1 MRVCLVQR
9 SFTQVETFIR
19 AHAERLPGVVGVV
32 SRDLGAPAL
41 DGRRVLPEEAPRG
54 GASRLARFL
63 QSRRTRRHDE
73 RAYETAF
80 RQTRADVVLAEYG
93 TAGVRVLEAC
103 RRADVPLVV
112 HFHGAD
118 ASKHDV
124 LKRYGEAYRRMFDQA
139 KAVIA
144 VSRTME
150 SQLISLGCPSDKVI
164 YIPYGV
170 DCERF
175 TGARPGAAPP
185 RFLAVGRM
193 VEKKAPNLTLAA
205 FARALSQR
213 PDARLRMV
221 GSGELFD
228 MCRALATSMAIDHA
242 VSLLGVQPH
251 EIVREEMLQARAFVQ
266 HSMTAPGGDSEGT
279 PVAIL
284 EASAAGLPIVA
295 TRHAGIPDV
304 VVEGKTGFLVD
315 EGDTG
320 GMARHLVA
328 LADDPGL
335 ADEIGGNAARH
346 VRRHFTLTHSIGR
359 LARVLEA
366 AAAHAPIGPVHAA
379 IREEFQKH
387 DASRP

>member
-1 MRVCLVQR
+1 MRICIVQR
-9 SFTQVETFIR
+9 SFTQIETFVR
-19 AHAERLPGVVGVV
+19 AHVERLPGVVGVV

-41 DGRRVLPEEAPRG
+41 NGQRVLPEEAVHK
-54 GASRLARFL
+54 GASRFARFL

-73 RAYETAF
+73 RGYETAF
-80 RQTRADVVLAEYG
+80 RQIQADVVLAEYG

-124 LKRYGEAYRRMFDQA
+124 LERYGAAYRRMFDQA

-144 VSRTME
+144 VSRAME
-150 SQLISLGCPSDKVI
+150 KQLISLGCPSGKVI
-164 YIPYGV
+164 YSPYGV
-170 DCERF
+170 DCEKF
-175 TGARPGAAPP
+175 TGARPGVAPP

-193 VEKKAPNLTLAA
+193 VEKKAPNLTVTA
-205 FARALSQR
+205 FARAVEQC
-213 PDARLRMV
+213 PDARLRIV

-228 MCRALATSMAIDHA
+228 MCRDLARSIGIEHA

-251 EIVREEMLQARAFVQ
+251 EVVREEMLQARAFVQ

-284 EASAAGLPIVA
+284 EASAAGLPIVS

-304 VVEGKTGFLVD
+304 VVEGQTGFLVE
-315 EGDTG
+315 EGDTD
-320 GMARHLVA
+320 GMARHLVNLA
-328 LADDPGL
+328 RDPDLADALGRNG
-335 ADEIGGNAARH
+335 AQH
-346 VRRHFTLTHSIGR
+346 VRQHFTVDRSIGR

-366 AAAHAPIGPVHAA
+366 AAARKPIEPVRAA
-379 IREEFQKH
+379 IEEEFLKSAAH
-387 DASRP
+387 G

>member
-9 SFTQVETFIR
+9 SFTQVETFVR

-32 SRDLGAPAL
+32 SRDLGTPAL
-41 DGRRVLPEEAPRG
+41 NGRRVLPETASQG

-63 QSRRTRRHDE
+63 QRRRARHHSE

-80 RQTRADVVLAEYG
+80 RQIQADVVLAEHG

-124 LKRYGEAYRRMFDQA
+124 LRRYGAAYRRMFDQA

-144 VSRTME
+144 VSRAME
-150 SQLISLGCPSDKVI
+150 RQLVSLGCPSEKVV
-164 YIPYGV
+164 YCPYGV
-170 DCERF
+170 DCDLF
-175 TGARPGAAPP
+175 TGASPGSAPP

-205 FARALSQR
+205 FARVLHQC

-228 MCRALATSMAIDHA
+228 ECCQLAAAMDMERA
-242 VSLLGVQPH
+242 VSLLGAQPH
-251 EIVREEMLQARAFVQ
+251 EAVREEMLRARTFVQ
-266 HSMTAPGGDSEGT
+266 HSITAPGGDSEGT

-284 EASAAGLPIVA
+284 EASAAGLPVVA

-304 VVEGKTGFLVD
+304 VVEGTTGFLVD
-315 EGDTG
+315 EGDTD

-328 LADDPGL
+328 LAGNPGL
-335 ADEIGGNAARH
+335 ADELGRNAAQH
-346 VRRHFTLTHSIGR
+346 VRRYFTATHSIGR

-366 AAAHAPIGPVHAA
+366 AAARAPIEPTRAA
-379 IREEFQKH
+379 IEAEFQTGTPLH
-387 DASRP
+387 

>member
-41 DGRRVLPEEAPRG
+41 NGQRVLPEEASQVG
-54 GASRLARFL
+54 TSRLARFL

-80 RQTRADVVLAEYG
+80 RQIRADVVLAEYG

-103 RRADVPLVV
+103 RRANVPLVV

-124 LKRYGEAYRRMFDQA
+124 LRRYGAAYRQMFNQA
-139 KAVIA
+139 KAVVA
-144 VSRTME
+144 VSRAMQR
-150 SQLISLGCPSDKVI
+150 QLIGLGCPSEKVI

-170 DCERF
+170 DCEQF
-175 TGARPGAAPP
+175 TGARPGGAPP

-205 FARALSQR
+205 FARALNQR

-228 MCRALATSMAIDHA
+228 MCRDLATSMGIEHA

-284 EASAAGLPIVA
+284 EASAAGLPVVS

-304 VVEGKTGFLVD
+304 VVEGETGFLVD
-315 EGDTG
+315 EGDTD

-328 LADDPGL
+328 LANDPGL
-335 ADEIGGNAARH
+335 ADELGRNAAQH
-346 VRRHFTLTHSIGR
+346 VRRHFTVTHSIGR

-366 AAAHAPIGPVHAA
+366 AAARSPIEPVRTA
-379 IREEFQKH
+379 IEDEFQKTTVQ
-387 DASRP
+387 R